1 MEEEEGEAAAEA
13 EEEVPGVVRLFVGGL
28 APGVGRRELAP
39 RLEAFGAVVGFEA
52 PAPRPEAAAEAEAEA
67 EAEVQEV
74 RRRSMPFHFISLHCI
89 AGLALPLPLPPS
101 PRDAVIARD

>member
-1 MEEEEGEAAAEA
+1 MAEAAEEA
-13 EEEVPGVVRLFVGGL
+13 EPGVVRLFVGGL

-52 PAPRPEAAAEAEAEA
+52 PAPRPEAEA

-74 RRRSMPFHFISLHCI
+74 RRRSMPFHFISLHCT

-101 PRDAVIARD
+101 QRDAVIARD

>member
-52 PAPRPEAAAEAEAEA
+52 PAPRPEAAAEAE
-67 EAEVQEV
+67 VQEV

-89 AGLALPLPLPPS
+89 ALRGSPS
-101 PRDAVIARD
+101 PIPFLLRSGTP